1 MHCWCVLGDNHGQ
14 GAGAP
19 HPHIH
24 MLHGWRWSYIYLF
37 RIWTFMKN
45 PPGVVLNLHGVLTD
59 HFETYILFCV
69 SVTCLFCVSVTCSSL
84 VLQSICLPLSW
95 FQIFGTFLKGSS
107 PSHPSIVK
115 MVMQWWSWI
124 WCFSNV
130 IVLLCMIS
138 HLWRWMPCPHRGSS
152 LMISFSHISHD
163 MCTAGAPGAGTA
175 APARSG
181 WW

>member
-19 HPHIH
+19 HPHVH

-37 RIWTFMKN
+37 RIRTFMKN

-84 VLQSICLPLSW
+84 VLQSIRLPLSQ

-107 PSHPSIVK
+107 PSRPSIVK
-115 MVMQWWSWI
+115 ENGDAMVVVMDM
-124 WCFSNV
+124 
-130 IVLLCMIS
+130 VLLKCHSITM
-138 HLWRWMPCPHRGSS
+138 
-152 LMISFSHISHD
+152 HD
-163 MCTAGAPGAGTA
+163 FICGDECHVLIEDLLCIHDFIFPYF
-175 APARSG
+175 P
-181 WW
+181 